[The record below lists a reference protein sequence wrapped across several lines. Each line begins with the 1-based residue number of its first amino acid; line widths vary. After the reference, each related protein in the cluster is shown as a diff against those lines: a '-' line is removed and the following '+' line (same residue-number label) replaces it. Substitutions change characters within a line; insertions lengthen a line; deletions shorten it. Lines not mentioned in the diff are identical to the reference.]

1 MVLLHSASQIS
12 NDKKKKIDKKQI
24 QQIDYKSKY

>member
-1 MVLLHSASQIS
+1 MVLLHSALQIS

-24 QQIDYKSKY
+24 QQIYSK